1 MVLSET
7 VTYFTLLC
15 LTVVF
20 TAFALVIKEEL
31 WRVALKFIAGLF
43 WVVMAISQFVF
54 VGASGTFL
62 ILSLPYAVFGM
73 IFWFAILHDFLGDKK
88 DRIWKFDDV

>member
-7 VTYFTLLC
+7 VTYATLLS
-15 LTVVF
+15 LTVIF
-20 TAFALVIKEEL
+20 TAFALVIQDKL

-43 WVVMAISQFVF
+43 WIIMAISQFFF
-54 VGASGTFL
+54 VGGSSMFM

-73 IFWFAILHDFLGDKK
+73 IFWFAIFNDFLGDKK
-88 DRIWKFDDV
+88 DRVWDFEDV